1 MLSNDARPVV
11 FPELDA
17 RRAIRRTRDI
27 EPAAERLSLLTRR
40 EREVY
45 RGIDAGLSIPEIAVL
60 LSRSASTIER
70 HCRSARAKLR
80 ANRTPDDHVAWNR
93 A

>member
-1 MLSNDARPVV
+1 MLATDARPVV

-17 RRAIRRTRDI
+17 RRAICCSREVFPSD
-27 EPAAERLSLLTRR
+27 ERLSLLTRR

-45 RGIDAGLSIPEIAVL
+45 RGIDAGLNVREIAL
-60 LSRSASTIER
+60 LLGRSASTIER

-80 ANRTPDDHVAWNR
+80 ASGRRSDDLGAWSG
-93 A
+93 